1 MLGPLT
7 YLDVALLFI
16 AVFSGFLAMYRG
28 LTRELLSILSWLAA
42 AATAIY
48 AVLNYPELSAELA
61 EKFFQSETLA
71 KVVLGAGVFLFV
83 LLVVHF
89 LTAQISDRILDSRV
103 GMVDRI
109 LGFAFGMVRGFLIV
123 VIAYLFFDFLVEQ
136 ETQPKWIVESQS
148 LPYIKSTGK
157 TIESVL
163 LEVMPTSLAGGSS
176 AGTETSQ

>member
-7 YLDVALLFI
+7 YLDVALIFI

-28 LTRELLSILSWLAA
+28 LTRELLSILSWVLAA
-42 AATAIY
+42 IAAIY
-48 AVLNYPELSAELA
+48 FVLNYPDISVELA

-103 GMVDRI
+103 GMVDRV
-109 LGFAFGMVRGFLIV
+109 LGFLFGMVRGFLIV
-123 VIAYLFFDFLVEQ
+123 VIAYMFFNFLVDQ
-136 ETQPKWIVESQS
+136 ETQPKWIIESQS
-148 LPYIKSTGK
+148 LPYIESTGK

-163 LEVMPTSLAGGSS
+163 LEVMPSSLAGTAGSS
-176 AGTETSQ
+176 ASNQP

>member
-28 LTRELLSILSWLAA
+28 LTRELLSILSWLLAA
-42 AATAIY
+42 AAAIY
-48 AVLNYPELSAELA
+48 VVLNYPELATELA

-103 GMVDRI
+103 GMIDRI
-109 LGFAFGMVRGFLIV
+109 LGFMFGVVRGFLIV
-123 VIAYLFFDFLVEQ
+123 VIAYLIFDFLVET

-163 LEVMPTSLAGGSS
+163 LEVMPPQLAGGS
-176 AGTETSQ
+176 ATGAATSQ

>member
-7 YLDVALLFI
+7 YLDIALLFI

-28 LTRELLSILSWLAA
+28 VTRELLSILSWILAA
-42 AATAIY
+42 LAAIY
-48 AVLNYPELSAELA
+48 FVINYPEISVELA
-61 EKFFQSETLA
+61 EKVFQSETLA
-71 KVVLGAGVFLFV
+71 KIVLGAGIFLFV

-89 LTAQISDRILDSRV
+89 LTSQISDRILDSRV
-103 GMVDRI
+103 GMIDRI
-109 LGFAFGMVRGFLIV
+109 LGFLFGVVRGFLIV

-136 ETQPKWIVESQS
+136 ETQPEWILQSQS

-163 LEVMPTSLAGGSS
+163 LEVMPTSLSLPSQSGG
-176 AGTETSQ
+176 APQQ

>member
-7 YLDVALLFI
+7 YLDVALIFI

-28 LTRELLSILSWLAA
+28 LTRELLSIISWVLAA
-42 AATAIY
+42 AAAIY
-48 AVLNYPELSAELA
+48 FVLNYPDLSTELA
-61 EKFFQSETLA
+61 DKFFQSETLA

-109 LGFAFGMVRGFLIV
+109 LGFMFGLVRGFLIV

-136 ETQPKWIVESQS
+136 ETQPKWIIESQS
-148 LPYIKSTGK
+148 LPYIKSTGN

-163 LEVMPTSLAGGSS
+163 LEVMPASLAGVS
-176 AGTETSQ
+176 APTGDAQP

>member
-48 AVLNYPELSAELA
+48 AVLNYPDLSAELA

-109 LGFAFGMVRGFLIV
+109 LGFMFGMVRGFLIV

-163 LEVMPTSLAGGSS
+163 LEVMPASLAGGSG

>member
-7 YLDVALLFI
+7 YLDVALIFI

-28 LTRELLSILSWLAA
+28 LTRELLSILSWVLAA
-42 AATAIY
+42 MTAIY
-48 AVLNYPELSAELA
+48 AVLNYPDLSAELA

-83 LLVVHF
+83 LLIVHF

-109 LGFAFGMVRGFLIV
+109 LGFLFGMVRGFLIV

-157 TIESVL
+157 SIESIL
-163 LEVMPTSLAGGSS
+163 LEVMPSSLAGVTGP
-176 AGTETSQ
+176 AADQAQ